1 MPSLRT
7 RPRLLRFL
15 IQTPGAAS
23 PLPPID
29 GVSQVYK
36 CVTCKHELLAAL
48 RDFSGSLNLPLK
60 VPVALHI
67 TAHGNSTG
75 IDVGEIVSWSDLAPS
90 LIALNS
96 ACDGKLVL
104 CMSSCEGIS
113 AGGMALTIAEPPFR
127 TLLGSPDKLDRR
139 VNVNWDAFYREWAR
153 SQNLNAAFSNLQVQ
167 CRGYQ
172 ERFFLLTAAELQSC
186 VSLQ

>member
-36 CVTCKHELLAAL
+36 CVTGKQEFLSAL
-48 RDFSGSLNLPLK
+48 RAFSCALSLPLQ

-75 IDVGEIVSWSDLAPS
+75 IGVGETVSWSDLAPS
-90 LIALNS
+90 LVALNS

-113 AGGMALTIAEPPFR
+113 AGSMAFTTAGPPF
-127 TLLGSPDKLDRR
+127 LALAGSPDSLDRG
-139 VNVNWDAFYREWAR
+139 VNINWDQFYREWAS
-153 SQNLNAAFSNLQVQ
+153 SQDLGAAFSNLQAQ
-167 CRGYQ
+167 RRGYQ
-172 ERFFLLTAAELQSC
+172 ERFFLLTSAELQTS